1 MATISFV
8 MQKKGGVGKSV
19 CASLYYQ
26 ALAEAGR
33 SVVGVDTDPSNK
45 SLAAYKSLNIIALDI
60 LGKEDDVDKS
70 LFDQLWGAIDSVP
83 RDSHVI
89 VDSGSS
95 SFPAL
100 RAYLMANKAIEPLE
114 GSGHTVRIHVVI
126 AGGADLGHTCS
137 SLKDLAVNFPDTQ
150 FVPWLNPYNGDIHTD
165 DGKEFEDLL
174 VFKEH
179 AHQFHAIVKIPDRC
193 QHSMWRKDLQQHF
206 IKCQSFQEAIKSP
219 ANHIMTRQ
227 RLKIFWDDT
236 KMAIA
241 AANIL

>member
-33 SVVGVDTDPSNK
+33 SVIGVDTDPSNK
-45 SLAAYKSLNIIALDI
+45 SLMAYKSLNIIALDI
-60 LGKEDDVDKS
+60 LGKEDDVDKGM
-70 LFDQLWGAIDSVP
+70 FDQLWDAIDSVP
-83 RDSHVI
+83 HDSHVI

-100 RAYLMANKAIEPLE
+100 RAYLMSNKAIEALE
-114 GSGHTVRIHVVI
+114 GLGHTVRIHVVI
-126 AGGADLGHTCS
+126 KGGADLGHTCS
-137 SLKDLAVNFPDTQ
+137 SLKSLAVDFPDTQ
-150 FVPWLNPYNGDIHTD
+150 FVPWLNPYDGDIRTD

-179 AHQFHAIVKIPDRC
+179 GYQFHSVVKVPDRC
-193 QHSMWRKDLQQHF
+193 QNSMWRKDLQQHF
-206 IKCQSFQEAIKSP
+206 TKCQSFQEAIKSP
-219 ANHIMTRQ
+219 ENHIMTRQ
-227 RLKIFWDDT
+227 RLKMFWDET
-236 KMAIA
+236 KTALA
-241 AANIL
+241 AANLV